1 MELLIGAL
9 FLSIWQY
16 ILFNKQSVGISAILF
31 AIPVLYI
38 TIRLL
43 KGKIENKKSLLIS
56 IPIILLSITYFIFDN
71 TVFRGINTIVIPL
84 LYIIMI
90 ITATSNIQAKSMIR
104 MVIVYIIQPINY
116 IGELIKKIIHLVRPN
131 ENK

>member
-71 TVFRGINTIVIPL
+71 TVFRCINTVIIPL

-90 ITATSNIQAKSMIR
+90 ITATSNT
-104 MVIVYIIQPINY
+104 
-116 IGELIKKIIHLVRPN
+116 
-131 ENK
+131 